1 MNIHSNADF
10 VVSHL
15 LDMRWFLIDC
25 TGLVD
30 DGATHNGKFLGIFL
44 SIFHLGCVVCYY
56 WEKPKISSKCPSF
69 RNTRPHVHSCLQVNT
84 LDNGT
89 YVH

>member
-1 MNIHSNADF
+1 MSRIMNIHSNTDF

-15 LDMRWFLIDC
+15 LDVHWFLIDC

-44 SIFHLGCVVCYY
+44 SIFHLCRLLLLG
-56 WEKPKISSKCPSF
+56 ETE
-69 RNTRPHVHSCLQVNT
+69 NQQ
-84 LDNGT
+84 
-89 YVH
+89 